1 MNKEDIKEGA
11 VVVPVGK
18 KANNCP
24 EDCPLGLESKAASC
38 YFYDEGQCLYEA
50 FEDEMLRGIDI

>member
-1 MNKEDIKEGA
+1 MNKEDVAA
-11 VVVPVGK
+11 VALGK

-38 YFYDEGQCLYEA
+38 YFYDDGQCLYEA